1 MRTFVSVELEDSRNQ
16 KTFSSAMSELGFV
29 RTVTGKKKR
38 NALELPSGM
47 YLIERTSPVEALE
60 LTRQALRRTAARA
73 RVFCMPVG
81 GEIRFADLKAAE
93 LAAA

>member
-1 MRTFVSVELEDSRNQ
+1 MRTFVVVELESSKKQ
-16 KTFSSAMSELGFV
+16 KAFSEAMTEHGFI

-38 NALELPSGM
+38 NALELPHGM

-60 LTRQALRRTAARA
+60 LTRQALRQANARA

-81 GEIRFADLKAAE
+81 GEIRFADLKAAD
-93 LAAA
+93 LKAA